1 MKIVAD
7 YWTRHGHLM
16 LYDDT
21 NQVEVRY
28 VISLAH
34 HDVSIYGGEGEIPEG
49 ELWLKRNAISLSRRL
64 DSLADLGGPTPPF
77 FLFSDNLSE
86 KEDFYFAMLQNQTKM
101 WDSVTS
107 PPK

>member
-1 MKIVAD
+1 
-7 YWTRHGHLM
+7 M
-16 LYDDT
+16 LYDDA

-64 DSLADLGGPTPPF
+64 DSLADRHLLF
-77 FLFSDNLSE
+77 FSFLIIYRRKKISI
-86 KEDFYFAMLQNQTKM
+86 
-101 WDSVTS
+101 S
-107 PPK
+107 PCFKIKRRCGIL